1 MALAIQ
7 RTPRRAR
14 VDSAE
19 TEPAAS
25 GTGSGSDA
33 GAGIGMDEDIRA
45 IHEKLDEL
53 EERLITLRQGQH
65 HQVVILVVVVS
76 ILFVALSSIIN

>member
-1 MALAIQ
+1 
-7 RTPRRAR
+7 
-14 VDSAE
+14 
-19 TEPAAS
+19 
-25 GTGSGSDA
+25 
-33 GAGIGMDEDIRA
+33 MDEDIRA